1 LKKLYLKKH
10 TQKKK
15 FNTMCNRS
23 DDEENLRSL
32 KYFSSHTGL
41 QRGAS
46 PGGFVE
52 TLSTL
57 GRTNDNIFRAEWHT
71 SRRISETHEEASPEE
86 NCLVGNF
93 RLDIDRELEESSV
106 SSQEMA
112 PSPSVRSLV
121 WGNTTVTVVLGNKK
135 SSDMQ
140 FKKPVV
146 TASDILERL
155 EEIHDEHYFQKLKLP
170 TDIAQI
176 CLTRKDHL
184 LQSGDEVM
192 DGDVV
197 YALSNAEAAR
207 KASTDEKKENRS
219 SCPRRNIHDVLKK
232 LDARQR
238 QRPRMRPVYH
248 GTVFQRKGRG
258 NDSEDFTLT
267 PSRPCPLKSM
277 MSLSSKDFMHEEVR
291 KPSPASKRVMIQE
304 LKAQIHELEN
314 KSNDYKIENEELR
327 NLVRQTLT
335 QTEIERKKLIE
346 MECSLKRK
354 KIEVSSLSARSE
366 ELLKENKKLIEE
378 RCAFEQTAKA
388 LELVIEHEKKYTNVM
403 GMGITLPKDIPK
415 DQEKLEKTIDALQQL
430 IRELRNKQLENYKRR
445 MQCTI
450 CYDRK
455 WDTALIPCG
464 HCLCS
469 VCARRLTSC
478 HLCRK
483 DIERRQRMAT
493 QNPNVLKNFDL

>member
-1 LKKLYLKKH
+1 
-10 TQKKK
+10 
-15 FNTMCNRS
+15 MCNRS

-32 KYFSSHTGL
+32 KYFTSHTGL

-57 GRTNDNIFRAEWHT
+57 ARTNDNVLRTGWHT

-112 PSPSVRSLV
+112 PSPSVRSLA
-121 WGNTTVTVVLGNKK
+121 WGNTTVFVILGNKK
-135 SSDMQ
+135 SSNMQ

-146 TASDILERL
+146 TAADILERI
-155 EEIHDEHYFQKLKLP
+155 EEIHDEHFFQKLKLP
-170 TDIAQI
+170 TDMAQV
-176 CLTRKDHL
+176 CLTRNDHL
-184 LQSGDEVM
+184 LQSGDELM

-197 YALSNAEAAR
+197 YALSKSEANI
-207 KASTDEKKENRS
+207 KASSDEKKENMS
-219 SCPRRNIHDVLKK
+219 SSRQKNVDEFLKK
-232 LDARQR
+232 FGQR
-238 QRPRMRPVYH
+238 HRPRMRPGCR
-248 GTVFQRKGRG
+248 GTVFQRKGNR

-267 PSRPCPLKSM
+267 PSSPCPLKSY

-314 KSNDYKIENEELR
+314 KSNDYKLENEELR

-335 QTEIERKKLIE
+335 QTKIERDKLNE
-346 MECSLKRK
+346 MECSLKLK

-378 RCAFEQTAKA
+378 RCAFEQTAKE
-388 LELVIEHEKKYTNVM
+388 LELQIDNEKKYTNVM

-483 DIERRQRMAT
+483 NIERRQKMAT
-493 QNPNVLKNFDL
+493 RNPNVLKNFDL